1 MKAVIFA
8 GGYGT
13 RISEESAVRPK
24 PLVEIGGKPILW
36 HILKTY
42 AHHGIT
48 DFVICCGYKGH
59 LLKQYFAD
67 YFLHQADVTFHFER
81 NELQVHRAHAEPWT
95 VTLIDTGQETMTG
108 GRLRRV
114 REYLGN
120 ETFCLTYG
128 DGVSDVDITA
138 SIAQHHAH
146 GALATLTAVRQPGRF
161 GVFNLSG
168 ESSRVHD
175 FTEKPL
181 GGETPWINGG
191 FFVLEPAVLDYIA
204 DDQTVWEKEPLEQ
217 LAAQG
222 QLHAYRHTGF
232 WQPMDTLRD
241 RNLLEELWQ
250 TGQAPWKVWH
260 PTPRPVVAAP
270 VPPVER
276 AEALVSALLAH

>member
-24 PLVEIGGKPILW
+24 PLVEIGGQPILW

-59 LLKQYFAD
+59 LIKQYFAD
-67 YFLHQADVTFHFER
+67 YFLHQADVTFRFEH
-81 NELQVHRAHAEPWT
+81 NELHVHRAHAEPWT
-95 VTLIDTGQETMTG
+95 VTLVDTGQETMTG

-114 REYLGN
+114 REYIGDS
-120 ETFCLTYG
+120 TFCLTYG
-128 DGVSDVDITA
+128 DGVGDVDISA
-138 SIAQHHAH
+138 SIKHHRAH

-161 GVFNLSG
+161 GVFNLSD
-168 ESSRVHD
+168 ESSRVQN

-204 DDQTVWEKEPLEQ
+204 DEQTVWEKEPLEQ
-217 LAAQG
+217 LTAQG

-241 RNLLEELWQ
+241 RTLLEELWQ
-250 TGQAPWKVWH
+250 TGQAPWKVWR
-260 PTPRPVVAAP
+260 PTPRPAVATSLLT
-270 VPPVER
+270 VER
-276 AEALVSALLAH
+276 AESVVGALLA